1 MNWIGRVPGSKG
13 SLFYEKMA
21 NILSKFSTTKNSKK
35 IESWIWHELDTW
47 YLMETSTNQQ
57 NNKSVKVCA
66 QYTQSCTGTLW
77 SRHSRLIF
85 SGKWKTTTHITRWKC
100 MTIQFT
106 TWFWQHTSA
115 CMYEI
120 CLNHFIFSFH
130 GLSVVS
136 IDYSIFILSYRFG
149 LAVLFL
155 CRDHKVPVQLCA
167 YCVPTTHLTW
177 SIISLIWG

>member
-1 MNWIGRVPGSKG
+1 MQSDIIHDCCLLYIFCLLLHTGLMVV
-13 SLFYEKMA
+13 LH
-21 NILSKFSTTKNSKK
+21 KK
-35 IESWIWHELDTW
+35 H
-47 YLMETSTNQQ
+47 
-57 NNKSVKVCA
+57 NKSSAVWKILYYQQS
-66 QYTQSCTGTLW
+66 QYAQSCTSTLW

-167 YCVPTTHLTW
+167 YCGL
-177 SIISLIWG
+177 